1 MLELGFY
8 TDVKEI
14 NSLVKGV
21 KRVLTNSFTYTN
33 DQSNEEVLK
42 ANNLTSEGQ
51 RDSLVRNYDSNIA
64 FSKLR
69 ECRISICRFF
79 KFISKIEIMLKQYRL
94 IFRLKNIIQTSC
106 ISQSHQSLSSTSIA
120 AESAINL
127 VRKVGESPLYYNGFK
142 VNQQDIID
150 KIGFL
155 INNMAREEEFIKI
168 GNETDATKHLVS
180 VFLSMSFENS
190 MEVKIIALEMILGLF
205 SSCQSLTE
213 SITKVICKLNIK

>member
-106 ISQSHQSLSSTSIA
+106 LSQSHQSLSSPSIA

-213 SITKVICKLNIK
+213 SITKVICNLNIK